1 MKIQK
6 EMIDT
11 HKIYNA
17 LKANFSPDQ
26 ADALTNVISDAILDF
41 DRLVT
46 KSELN
51 ELRETVK
58 ALAEA
63 QKRTEGQLNALAEK
77 VEVLAEAQRKTEDRL
92 NALAEKV
99 VVFTEKVEALAEA
112 QRKTEEQ
119 VKALAEAQR
128 KTEERI
134 DGLSREMEEM
144 RQEIRDIRQQLGG
157 LSMALGYGIED
168 RVMPYFYDLAEKDYG
183 ITLKS
188 VDRRNYVYPDG
199 RYDEVNIYAE
209 GIKDGKTCLIIAE
222 CKAQPGK
229 RDVDRFS
236 EMLYRLKSA
245 IGLEIYPILIGY
257 VFSSD
262 VEMYVQKEHPEVRLM
277 KTYEFEMEYESRKRK
292 K

>member
-17 LKANFSPDQ
+17 LKANFSPEQ

-77 VEVLAEAQRKTEDRL
+77 VE
-92 NALAEKV
+92 
-99 VVFTEKVEALAEA
+99 ALAEA
-112 QRKTEEQ
+112 QRKMEERMNALAEK
-119 VKALAEAQR
+119 VEVLAEAQR
-128 KTEERI
+128 KTEERM
-134 DGLSREMEEM
+134 DVLSREMEEM

-157 LSMALGYGIED
+157 LSMAVGYGIED

-209 GIKDGKTCLIIAE
+209 GIKDGKTCLIIDE

-257 VFSSD
+257 VFSPD

-277 KTYEFEMEYESRKRK
+277 KTYEFKMEYESRKRK